1 MYRIVFCRS
10 FFILTTGGTWV
21 NNNNTVYLPLNQ
33 WLRITIVYDPNSASG
48 DNSGNMAYVD
58 NEMYPILKED
68 SRTHRQGTGQMV
80 LGRSYTDLN
89 EDYCDALI
97 DDLKMWNRMLTHE
110 EIIEMGE

>member
-1 MYRIVFCRS
+1 M
-10 FFILTTGGTWV
+10 
-21 NNNNTVYLPLNQ
+21 
-33 WLRITIVYDPNSASG
+33 VYDPNSASG
-48 DNSGNMAYVD
+48 DNSGNVAFVD

-68 SRTHRQGTGQMV
+68 SRTHRQSTGQMV